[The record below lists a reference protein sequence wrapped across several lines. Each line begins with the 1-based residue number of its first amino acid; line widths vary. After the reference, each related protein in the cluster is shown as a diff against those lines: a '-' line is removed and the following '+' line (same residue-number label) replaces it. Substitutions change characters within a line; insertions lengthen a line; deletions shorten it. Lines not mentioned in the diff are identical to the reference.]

1 MSTRFASTID
11 NCDIAAKR
19 AQCDYDGNNIA
30 NTYAKKSD
38 VKDGEL
44 MVRFGDGQYAGLF
57 SANTDATCYLDLAYR
72 TYNVN
77 EQTHTTTFFPGYPT
91 LADMQAIYTQP
102 DWNAT
107 EGVAA
112 IKNKPTI
119 PVVPTVNNGTLY
131 FGLGT
136 DTPTAKFT
144 ANQSGDSTIVVPYR
158 NFSHS
163 GSTTTFS
170 KGLCTMEDME
180 AIYTQPDW
188 NASSGVAAIKNKP
201 TIPTV
206 NNGTLTIKQGTSTL
220 GTFTANQSGNTTVTI
235 SDPAILP
242 KRYFLHDAVNIDQHQ
257 TYHDFEY
264 EYTLPNDFVDGVEYV
279 MNATFQIQRP
289 TDKSWSIGD
298 TAIPIYF
305 AIHTQN
311 GTSVAFQSS
320 TMFSN
325 INGAYANYLATIS
338 VTKNFSST
346 TFTTYRKL
354 YFDITIP
361 SAYRSTIDQ
370 LYLISDMYF
379 VEAP

>member
-1 MSTRFASTID
+1 MSTRFAATID
-11 NCDIAAKR
+11 NSDIAAKR
-19 AQCDYDGNNIA
+19 AQCDYAGNNIEQ
-30 NTYAKKSD
+30 TYAKKSD
-38 VKDGEL
+38 IKNGEL
-44 MVRFGDGQYAGLF
+44 LVRYGDGQYSGLF
-57 SANTDATCYLDLAYR
+57 EANTDATCYLDLNYR
-72 TYNVN
+72 TYIKNGS
-77 EQTHTTTFFPGYPT
+77 TTTFFPGFPT
-91 LADMQAIYTQP
+91 LDDMHAIYTQP
-102 DWNAT
+102 DWNAS

-119 PVVPTVNNGTLY
+119 PTVNNGTLY

-136 DTPTAKFT
+136 DTPAPKFT

-158 NFSHS
+158 TFEQS

-170 KGLCTMEDME
+170 KGLCTMADME

-235 SDPAILP
+235 SDPANLP
-242 KRYFLHDAVNIDQHQ
+242 KRYFLHDAANIDQHQ
-257 TYHDFEY
+257 TFKDFQY
-264 EYTLPNDFVDGVEYV
+264 EYTLPNDFDASVGYV

-289 TDKSWSIGD
+289 TNKSWSIGD
-298 TAIPIYF
+298 TAVPIYF

-325 INGAYANYLATIS
+325 INGSYANYLACI
-338 VTKNFSST
+338 ST
-346 TFTTYRKL
+346 THEFSPTTFQTYRKL

-370 LYLISDMYF
+370 LYLIADMYF